1 MFFLS
6 RLGLGLSLI
15 VGITTVSAMASPW
28 AEVGDSQ
35 LRSDIELLNAFGVI
49 KDLTITYPLP
59 WQSILSD
66 LRRTDLARQPPVV
79 RAAARRLLEKA
90 HAGIAQGFA
99 GALTLDVTN
108 KSDVVHGFDGMGRG
122 DAQSQL
128 SLSGNSGIF
137 SGRISLG
144 AITQNFGGKPN
155 KFMPDGTYFS
165 ARLGGLL
172 VYGGYLDHWW
182 GPGQISA
189 LQLSNNARPMPQI
202 GIERSS
208 TAASSWPILNLLG
221 PWQFEFFL
229 AKFDGPQIQSN
240 VYYDAA
246 HLTLNPL
253 PGLEIGVAKTEQICG
268 QGHPCSPLKDY
279 FTNVDFATHPNNVNG
294 EGSLEIK
301 YSPTLASVPFQIYAQ
316 MMNED
321 YSWLTSSGSSY
332 LVGSSIFLPTA
343 NNPVK
348 LTVEL
353 TDSLAT
359 KTPFSFGKNIFGYT
373 YTDTQFPDGMHYRGR
388 TLGFSLDTDSTLL
401 SLQASWTDAAGRF
414 YEFSL
419 HHAAIGNHHSPGVN
433 VVSSTP
439 VVLNMADAR
448 LSLPFAQ
455 SFRLDLASRLQD
467 DQPRPNS
474 GFAAAVE
481 IALRAPF

>member
-1 MFFLS
+1 MFFL
-6 RLGLGLSLI
+6 RGLGLGLSIL

-35 LRSDIELLNAFGVI
+35 LRSDIDLLNSLGVI

-66 LRRTDLARQPPVV
+66 LRRTDLALQPPVV

-90 HAGIAQGFA
+90 QAGSTQGFA
-99 GALTLDVTN
+99 GALTLDITN

-144 AITQNFGGKPN
+144 AITQNFGSKPN

-172 VYGGYLDHWW
+172 VYAGYLDHWW

-208 TAASSWPILNLLG
+208 TATSSWPILNLLG
-221 PWQFEFFL
+221 SWQFEFFL

-246 HLTLNPL
+246 HLTLNPI

-279 FTNVDFATHPNNVNG
+279 FTTLISPPIPTTSMAKARWKSNIATR
-294 EGSLEIK
+294 
-301 YSPTLASVPFQIYAQ
+301 SPA
-316 MMNED
+316 
-321 YSWLTSSGSSY
+321 Y
-332 LVGSSIFLPTA
+332 LF
-343 NNPVK
+343 
-348 LTVEL
+348 
-353 TDSLAT
+353 
-359 KTPFSFGKNIFGYT
+359 
-373 YTDTQFPDGMHYRGR
+373 R
-388 TLGFSLDTDSTLL
+388 
-401 SLQASWTDAAGRF
+401 
-414 YEFSL
+414 
-419 HHAAIGNHHSPGVN
+419 
-433 VVSSTP
+433 STP
-439 VVLNMADAR
+439 K
-448 LSLPFAQ
+448 
-455 SFRLDLASRLQD
+455 
-467 DQPRPNS
+467 
-474 GFAAAVE
+474 
-481 IALRAPF
+481 